1 LKAFRFPLDQAL
13 RWRSTQFDLA
23 KARAAAATAKLAQL
37 RTAVE
42 ALKSELQSQR
52 LALTRG
58 GPGGDYVAWNSYAGA
73 ADRRLEALA
82 GRIRAAEAEVA
93 ECMKA
98 LLEADR
104 QMRLLSNL
112 RGQHQARWTADFN
125 RELEA
130 FAAEAF
136 LSRIQL
142 RKSGA

>member
-1 LKAFRFPLDQAL
+1 MKAFRFPLDQAL

-23 KARAAAATAKLAQL
+23 KARVAAATAKAAQL
-37 RTAVE
+37 RSGAE
-42 ALKSELQSQR
+42 ALKVELQNQR

-58 GPGGDYVAWNSYAGA
+58 GPGRDYAAWNTYSGA
-73 ADRRLEALA
+73 ADRRLQTLA
-82 GRIRAAEAEVA
+82 VQIRAAEAEVSD
-93 ECMKA
+93 CMKA

-104 QMRLLSNL
+104 QMRLLTNL
-112 RGQHQARWTADFN
+112 RTQYQGRWTAEFN

-136 LSRIQL
+136 LSKLQL